1 MKIGLTS
8 FALRW
13 AFASGMSI
21 EAFLQR
27 ARELG
32 AEVVQLC
39 QNSGVD
45 RLGDA
50 QLAELAHLARR
61 LDLVLEFGD
70 SGAELAQLQ
79 AGIRRTASLEGI
91 VYRCVVDADG
101 LAPDAVI
108 ANLRAVRPLLRDCGV
123 ILCAENH
130 FRFSPQLLRRIVS
143 EVDDPAIGVCLDPL
157 NSIAQWVGPEETIRE
172 LAPLA
177 RTAHI
182 KDACITRLGSGFA
195 VGGVPLGEGQLDL
208 AAYLAAVVPRVES
221 LLLESWMDPVD
232 GEQGAATLAQE
243 TLWARNGL
251 ALIGELLRRKPASER
266 TRIAPDAARPVDTR
280 V

>member
-21 EAFLQR
+21 EDFLLR

-39 QNSGVD
+39 QNSAVD
-45 RLGDA
+45 RLGPADLGA
-50 QLAELAHLARR
+50 LARLAR
-61 LDLVLEFGD
+61 GLDIVLEFGD
-70 SGAELAQLQ
+70 SGADLARLQ
-79 AGIRRTASLEGI
+79 AGIRHTASLEGI

-101 LAPDAVI
+101 LPPDAVI
-108 ANLRAVRPLLRDCGV
+108 AHLRAVRPLLRECGV
-123 ILCAENH
+123 VLCAENH

-143 EVDDPAIGVCLDPL
+143 AVDDPAVGVCLDPL
-157 NSIAQWVGPEETIRE
+157 NSIAQWIGPEETIRE

-182 KDACITRLGSGFA
+182 KDARIDRVGAGFA
-195 VGGVPLGEGQLDL
+195 VSGVPLGEGQLDL

-221 LLLESWMDPVD
+221 LLLESWMEPVD
-232 GEQGAATLAQE
+232 SEHGPATLAQE
-243 TLWARNGL
+243 TLWAKNGL
-251 ALIGELLRRKPASER
+251 ALIGELLRRKPELAR
-266 TRIAPDAARPVDTR
+266 PRHAPDAAGPVDTP